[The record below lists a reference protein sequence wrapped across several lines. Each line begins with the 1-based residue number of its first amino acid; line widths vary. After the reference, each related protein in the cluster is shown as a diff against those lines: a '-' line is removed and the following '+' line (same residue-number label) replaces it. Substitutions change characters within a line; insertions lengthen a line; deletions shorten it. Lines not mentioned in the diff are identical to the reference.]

1 MAKEK
6 VQCGAGANMAPA
18 LCFQGVT
25 FRYTDDTPS
34 AVSELDLAVLPGEVV
49 ALVGGN
55 GSGKSTLARLANGLL
70 TPKHGKVS
78 VGGLSTGEPAHR
90 WEIHA
95 LVGLLFQ
102 DPEDQIVG
110 ASVED
115 DIAFGLENVGVSRE
129 DMLRRVAQVLSVVG
143 LEGEEATE
151 PHLLSGG
158 QKQRLALAGVLVLEP
173 SVLVLDE
180 PTSMLDPAGRTEVMS
195 AVRTLASAGVA
206 VVMITQHME
215 ETLAADRLIALR
227 AGEIGW
233 AGSPRD
239 FFLSGAY
246 EAFPLG
252 RPPAME
258 LWHDLETRAG
268 RVGTVHAPG
277 DQALVVS
284 EDDVVAAL
292 AARRL
297 VGTTVGAGRGA
308 RATRPTP
315 ARNTATPD
323 TAAFEGG
330 GPGGVSCD
338 GGFAVRLES
347 VRMIYNRGTP
357 FARQAL
363 DEVTLDVAGGAVTAV
378 VGATAAG
385 KSSLLQV
392 MAGVMRP
399 TEGRVIAA
407 DGGRVK
413 AGSIGMALQRPE
425 VQLFSATVW
434 DDVAV
439 APRLRGLTDEA
450 LRERVEWALE
460 VVGLPPHE
468 FGARGPYSLS
478 LGEQRRAALAGV
490 LSLDPAALVLDE
502 PGSGLDPAARRRLM
516 EYLVSWAR
524 GGVAPATRR
533 GVRTLVFTSHDL
545 DEVAAYADHV
555 VVLHRG
561 RVEAHAAVEEV
572 VSDVAL
578 LERAGLRPT
587 LVSRVAARL
596 GADGPRRPATPTAL
610 TEWLAMSASGR
621 AGPAAEG
628 EPL

>member
-25 FRYTDDTPS
+25 FRYTDGTP
-34 AVSELDLAVLPGEVV
+34 AALSELDLAVLPGEVV

-70 TPKHGKVS
+70 TPQHGEVW
-78 VGGLSTGEPAHR
+78 VGGISTADHAHR

-95 LVGLLFQ
+95 QVGLLFQ

-110 ASVED
+110 ATVED
-115 DIAFGLENVGVSRE
+115 DVAFGLENMGVPRE
-129 DMLRRVAQVLSVVG
+129 DMLPRVARVLRAVG

-195 AVRTLASAGVA
+195 AVRTLASTGVA

-215 ETLAADRLIALR
+215 ETLSADRLIALR
-227 AGEIGW
+227 AGEIEW

-258 LWHDLETRAG
+258 LWRELES
-268 RVGTVHAPG
+268 RVGRVHAPG

-297 VGTTVGAGRGA
+297 VGAAVGPGRGA
-308 RATRPTP
+308 RAPRLTP
-315 ARNTATPD
+315 ARSTATAGARASEG
-323 TAAFEGG
+323 AAA
-330 GPGGVSCD
+330 GGVAG
-338 GGFAVRLES
+338 GGFAVRLEG

-357 FARQAL
+357 FARPAL
-363 DEVTLDVAGGAVTAV
+363 EEVTLDVAAGAVTAV

-399 TEGRVIAA
+399 TDGRVTGA
-407 DGGRVK
+407 DGDRIK

-434 DDVAV
+434 EDVAV
-439 APRLRGLTDEA
+439 APRFRGLTGEA
-450 LRERVEWALE
+450 LRERVEWALDI
-460 VVGLPPHE
+460 VGLPPHD

-490 LSLDPAALVLDE
+490 LSLDPTTLVLDE

-516 EYLVSWAR
+516 ECLVTWAR

-545 DEVAAYADHV
+545 DEVAAHADHV

-561 RVEAHAAVEEV
+561 RVEAHAVAEEV
-572 VSDVAL
+572 LSDVAL
-578 LERAGLRPT
+578 LERAGLRAT
-587 LVSRVAARL
+587 LASRVATRL
-596 GADGPRRPATPTAL
+596 GSAGPRRPATPAAL
-610 TEWLAMSASGR
+610 AEWLAGSAG
-621 AGPAAEG
+621 GHAAPGAEA
-628 EPL
+628 EAH

>member
-6 VQCGAGANMAPA
+6 VQCDAGANMAPA

-25 FRYTDDTPS
+25 FRYTDDTP
-34 AVSELDLAVLPGEVV
+34 AALSELDLAVVPGEVV

-70 TPKHGKVS
+70 TPLCGEVS
-78 VGGLSTGEPAHR
+78 VGGLSTADHARR

-110 ASVED
+110 ATVED
-115 DIAFGLENVGVSRE
+115 DIAFGLENVGVPRE
-129 DMLRRVAQVLSVVG
+129 DMLRRVARMLSAVG
-143 LEGEEATE
+143 LDGEEATE

-195 AVRTLASAGVA
+195 AVRTLASTGVA

-215 ETLAADRLIALR
+215 ETLSADRLIALK

-258 LWHDLETRAG
+258 LWRDLESRVG
-268 RVGTVHAPG
+268 RVGTVLGPG
-277 DQALVVS
+277 DQARVVS

-297 VGTTVGAGRGA
+297 VGTTVGTGRDA
-308 RATRPTP
+308 EVSRLTP
-315 ARNTATPD
+315 AGNTATAGTMAPESAP
-323 TAAFEGG
+323 AAGLAG
-330 GPGGVSCD
+330 D
-338 GGFAVRLES
+338 RGFAVRLEG

-357 FARQAL
+357 FARPAL
-363 DEVTLDVAGGAVTAV
+363 DEVTLDMAAGTVTAV

-399 TEGRVIAA
+399 TEGRVTGA
-407 DGGRVK
+407 DGGRIK
-413 AGSIGMALQRPE
+413 AGSIGMVLQRPE

-434 DDVAV
+434 EDVAV
-439 APRLRGLTDEA
+439 APRLRGLTGEA
-450 LRERVEWALE
+450 LRERVEWALD
-460 VVGLPPHE
+460 VVGLPPHD

-490 LSLDPAALVLDE
+490 LSLDPATLVLDE

-516 EYLVSWAR
+516 EYLVTWAR
-524 GGVAPATRR
+524 GGALPAAPQ

-545 DEVAAYADHV
+545 DEVAAHADHV
-555 VVLHRG
+555 VVLHQG
-561 RVEAHAAVEEV
+561 RVEAHAATEKVL
-572 VSDVAL
+572 SDVAL
-578 LERAGLRPT
+578 LERAGLRAT
-587 LVSRVAARL
+587 LASRVATRL
-596 GADGPRRPATPTAL
+596 GSAGPRRPATRSKA
-610 TEWLAMSASGR
+610 
-621 AGPAAEG
+621 
-628 EPL
+628 

>member
-6 VQCGAGANMAPA
+6 VQSGAGANMAPA

-25 FRYTDDTPS
+25 FRYADDTPD
-34 AVSELDLAVLPGEVV
+34 ALSELDLAVSPGEVV
-49 ALVGGN
+49 VLVGGN

-70 TPKHGKVS
+70 TPQHGEVS
-78 VGGLSTGEPAHR
+78 VGGLSTADHAHR

-95 LVGLLFQ
+95 QVGLLFQ

-110 ASVED
+110 ATVED
-115 DIAFGLENVGVSRE
+115 DIAFGLENVGVPRE
-129 DMLRRVAQVLSVVG
+129 DMLRRVARVLTVVG
-143 LEGEEATE
+143 LDGEATTE

-180 PTSMLDPAGRTEVMS
+180 PTSMLDPAGRTEVIG
-195 AVRTLASAGVA
+195 AVRTLASNGVA

-215 ETLAADRLIALR
+215 ETLSADRLIALR
-227 AGEIGW
+227 AGEIAWEGP
-233 AGSPRD
+233 PRD
-239 FFLSGAY
+239 FFLSGAC
-246 EAFPLG
+246 EAFPVG
-252 RPPAME
+252 RPPAMD
-258 LWHDLETRAG
+258 LWQDLESRAG
-268 RVGTVHAPG
+268 RADRAGTVLSPG
-277 DQALVVS
+277 DHPLVVS

-292 AARRL
+292 VARRL
-297 VGTTVGAGRGA
+297 PGTEAGTVRGGSG
-308 RATRPTP
+308 TRSAPSE
-315 ARNTATPD
+315 R
-323 TAAFEGG
+323 GY
-330 GPGGVSCD
+330 
-338 GGFAVRLES
+338 AVRLEG
-347 VRMIYNRGTP
+347 VRMTYNRGTP

-363 DEVTLDVAGGAVTAV
+363 DEVTLDIAAGAVTAV

-407 DGGRVK
+407 DGGRIK

-439 APRLRGLTDEA
+439 APRLRGLTGEA
-450 LRERVEWALE
+450 LRERVEWALD
-460 VVGLPPHE
+460 VVGLPPHD

-490 LSLDPAALVLDE
+490 LALHPAILVLDE

-516 EYLVSWAR
+516 EYLVIWAR
-524 GGVAPATRR
+524 GGVAPAAPR
-533 GVRTLVFTSHDL
+533 GARTLLFTSHDL
-545 DEVAAYADHV
+545 DEVAAHADYV

-561 RVEAHAAVEEV
+561 RVEAHAAAEEV
-572 VSDVAL
+572 LSDVAL
-578 LERAGLRPT
+578 LERADLRAT
-587 LVSRVAARL
+587 LASRVATRL
-596 GADGPRRPATPTAL
+596 GSVGPRRPATPAAL
-610 TEWLAMSASGR
+610 AEWLAGSARGH
-621 AGPAAEG
+621 AAPGAEG
-628 EPL
+628 ELL